1 MYRAAWV
8 VLAGCLVLAGC
19 TPQLGDLTSF
29 VNTRSLQE
37 TPRKPRPVSARPA
50 PKTSPKP
57 QIEKPAVP
65 EPVTFDPGD
74 LINKSR
80 DEIGELLGKPE
91 FIRKDPPVEFWR
103 YQDSNCVLE
112 VFFYRRKGV
121 PLLDHFEMRGLGSN
135 QTSDSRCLNGLIR
148 GKTAANMSRKPYP
161 SPLRR
166 PPRG

>member
-1 MYRAAWV
+1 MRWVAWTFLMV
-8 VLAGCLVLAGC
+8 CLGMTGC

-29 VNTRSLQE
+29 VNTRSLYE
-37 TPRKPRPVSARPA
+37 EPRKSRPVSARPA
-50 PKTSPKP
+50 PKTIPEP
-57 QIEKPAVP
+57 QTEKPVIP
-65 EPVTFDPGD
+65 KPVTFDPGD

-121 PLLDHFEMRGLGSN
+121 PLLDHFEVRGLGNS

-148 GKTAANMSRKPYP
+148 GNTAANMSREPYP
-161 SPLRR
+161 SPVRR